1 MKVVGLQRR
10 KLLNQGEIMRDSFM
24 KEAESEDL
32 KFSDRKMN
40 QGMACGEVMTNK
52 TDSPD
57 RRGRIILRNHD
68 TS

>member
-1 MKVVGLQRR
+1 
-10 KLLNQGEIMRDSFM
+10 M